1 MAPPPK
7 TPSSGIGSVLKFLAI
22 LICIVTP
29 AINFLER
36 RLESF
41 YIFEIDHLKDLSQR
55 GIDAHGNDTRA
66 IVSYI
71 VDELTT
77 RVSTKNHINVEE
89 EWVFNNAGGAMGAMY
104 IIHASITEYL
114 IIFGTAVGTEGHTGR
129 HTADD
134 YFHILTGEQWAYV
147 PGKYEREVYP
157 AGSVHHLRRGEVKQY
172 KMPES
177 CFALEYARG
186 WIPPML
192 FFGFGD
198 GLSSTLDFYT
208 LWRMSYVTA
217 KLMGGNLLA
226 GKF

>member
-1 MAPPPK
+1 MARDSSS
-7 TPSSGIGSVLKFLAI
+7 SSGGFSWLKFFAIVIGVFTPLVYLA
-22 LICIVTP
+22 
-29 AINFLER
+29 EQ

-41 YIFEIDHLKDLSQR
+41 YIFETDHLHDLAKR
-55 GIDAHGNDTRA
+55 GIAAHGNDTRS
-66 IVSYI
+66 VVKYI
-71 VDELTT
+71 VDELAE
-77 RVSTKNHINVEE
+77 RPGVKDYINIEE

-134 YFHILTGEQWAYV
+134 YFHILSGTQLAYV
-147 PGKYEREVYP
+147 PGEYEAEVYP
-157 AGSVHHLRRGEVKQY
+157 QGSVHHLRRGEAKQY
-172 KMPES
+172 MMPGK

-198 GLSSTLDFYT
+198 GLSSTLDFPT
-208 LWRMSYVTA
+208 LWRTSFVTGREMI
-217 KLMGGNLLA
+217 KNLLLA
-226 GKF
+226 KF